1 MIFAFF
7 FLATFGMY
15 TYLHTCDSPVLSRS
29 PVCGLLQKELRLHVE
44 ANRVMKS
51 DHDSTSSPLVQKAA
65 IKPGAK
71 ADLAPKQQLLPSTSL
86 EH

>member
-15 TYLHTCDSPVLSRS
+15 TYLHTCDSSALSGS
-29 PVCGLLQKELRLHVE
+29 PECGLLQKELRQHVE

-51 DHDSTSSPLVQKAA
+51 DHDSRSSPLVLKAA

-71 ADLAPKQQLLPSTSL
+71 TDLAPKQQLPLTSL